1 MGRLALDDFGTGYS
15 SVPYLRRFP
24 IDAMK
29 IDRSF
34 VRDVTADTDD
44 ASIVG
49 AVIGMGKRL
58 RMLVVAEGIETPEQL
73 AFLRELNCPVGQ
85 GYYFSRP
92 VVAEKFARLLA
103 HDPHSSD
110 LRRRRPLFQ
119 TVRR

>member
-34 VRDVTADTDD
+34 VRDVIADADD
-44 ASIVG
+44 AAIVG
-49 AVIGMGKRL
+49 AIIGMGKRL
-58 RMLVVAEGIETPEQL
+58 HMQVVAEGIETPEPL
-73 AFLRELNCPVGQ
+73 AFLREENCPEGQ

-92 VVAEKFARLLA
+92 VVAEEFAQLLA
-103 HDPHSSD
+103 REPPRWDV
-110 LRRRRPLFQ
+110 RARRPRFQ

>member
-1 MGRLALDDFGTGYS
+1 VIA
-15 SVPYLRRFP
+15 
-24 IDAMK
+24 DAG
-29 IDRSF
+29 
-34 VRDVTADTDD
+34 D

-58 RMLVVAEGIETPEQL
+58 HMQVVAEGIETPEQL
-73 AFLRELNCPVGQ
+73 KFLREQNCPEGQ

-103 HDPHSSD
+103 HDPPSSD
-110 LRRRRPLFQ
+110 VRRRRPLFQ